1 MSTNNQNKS
10 SPKKHSR
17 FNLINL
23 LILACVAVSL
33 LFWMSGESEVGYFA
47 FSTQNLMEGRWWT
60 LITALFIHA
69 DILHLAGNML
79 FLYAFG
85 NSLEN
90 EVGTAKTFLA
100 FFLGG
105 ILSFL
110 LGVFFYA
117 PSDLLIGASAAI
129 FTLTAVVL
137 LVKPLKFSFIFLM
150 PLGLVAII
158 YMIYNVVAVQT
169 GVEGNIAYI
178 SHVIGFAIGIPLG
191 LAWSKNLLKNLLI
204 TLGLFLLYLFITI
217 FLLPYILQLLGIQ
230 SIQSLV

>member
-1 MSTNNQNKS
+1 MSNDQNKRS
-10 SPKKHSR
+10 QKKESGFR
-17 FNLINL
+17 LVNL
-23 LILACVAVSL
+23 LILACIAVSL
-33 LFWMSGESEVGYFA
+33 FFWTIGQNDVEQFA
-47 FSTQNLMEGRWWT
+47 FSTQNLLEGKFWT

-69 DILHLAGNML
+69 DIVHLAGNML
-79 FLYAFG
+79 FLFAFG
-85 NSLEN
+85 NSLER
-90 EVGTAKTFLA
+90 EVGAAKTYLA
-100 FFLGG
+100 FFVGG

-158 YMIYNVVAVQT
+158 YIVYNIVAVQT
-169 GVEGNIAYI
+169 GVEGNIAYV

-191 LAWSKNLLKNLLI
+191 LAWSKSLLKNLLI
-204 TLGLFLLYLFITI
+204 TLGLFLLYLFIALI
-217 FLLPYILQLLGIQ
+217 LLPYILQLLGI
-230 SIQSLV
+230 